1 MSVGSGSSCV
11 PGTDWPNGLP
21 DEKYQ
26 VLVEDNMEPTTEYD
40 WMPLV
45 EKSEQRLE
53 ELLRR
58 VYQFYVHKIPGKDVV
73 CREELVYVVQSCNLQ
88 QSPWEATI
96 SVFSVW
102 EQDVRTVKFKLLH
115 H

>member
-1 MSVGSGSSCV
+1 
-11 PGTDWPNGLP
+11 
-21 DEKYQ
+21 
-26 VLVEDNMEPTTEYD
+26 MEPTTDYD

-53 ELLRR
+53 ELLRW
-58 VYQFYVHKIPGKDVV
+58 VYQFYVHKIDWKDVA
-73 CREELVYVVQSCNLQ
+73 CREELVYVVLSCDLQ
-88 QSPWEATI
+88 VSPWEVTL

-115 H
+115 P